1 MAVGAPP
8 APGQVS
14 VWAGVDVGGRR
25 KGFHLALIDDS
36 RVVALLAER
45 DVGEATKLLAKHCPR
60 MVAVDSPRA
69 PAPDGERSREGERRL
84 AREVCNIRYTP
95 DRAGLASNPTY
106 YEWIENGFDLYQ
118 QLEQVGLRAVE
129 CFPTASWTRW
139 AGARAGERRQEWS
152 AAALA
157 ALELADVPDALNQ
170 DYRDAIGAAL
180 TARDFDR
187 GEVERFGDIVVPKRR
202 ASAQGSVAPAPRRQR
217 HELGPEHA
225 LIRALRNT
233 RSETE
238 LTRALAAVLDAEPE
252 MAAEFVRLVV
262 RKATHGARV
271 DLDALPARL
280 RCSAEDK
287 IAEGRADL
295 TFEDEENRW
304 HVIFELKIDAGYGD
318 DQIGRY
324 LRSSRPSAD
333 RFVLASITRNVP
345 TYGDDEVDD
354 ARWAGSARW
363 AKLLSE
369 LKALRPRNPMLAE
382 QWPLFLEVLEKEGSM
397 GFTHA
402 DTDLFRAWAKYV
414 PAREHVIDFVDTL
427 RQPLLE
433 VLCDALAETQPG
445 VDRADLAGFASR
457 GTTTPRV
464 VVPRLGTVT
473 FSFRIPAKG
482 PERLQAGMHHGPG
495 EPNFFIDVLVPDTP
509 ARTPALDKLTPKG
522 FWAWQGGVGADLSL
536 TDELLLSPELQE
548 TVVEFSRTRFQMIAD
563 SGILALQPAAV
574 PQDEDEESG
583 A

>member
-1 MAVGAPP
+1 M
-8 APGQVS
+8 
-14 VWAGVDVGGRR
+14 DVGGRR
-25 KGFHLALIDDS
+25 KGFHAALIDDD
-36 RVVALLAER
+36 RLLRLERLPAVADAVAWLRELAA
-45 DVGEATKLLAKHCPR
+45 DL
-60 MVAVDSPRA
+60 VAIDSPRT
-69 PAPDGERSREGERRL
+69 PAPPGEKARAGERAVATSI
-84 AREVCNIRYTP
+84 CNIRWTP
-95 DRAGLASNPTY
+95 DRAGLDSNREY
-106 YEWIENGFDLYQ
+106 YEWIEHGFELYDACVAAG
-118 QLEQVGLRAVE
+118 LQVIE

-139 AGARAGERRQEWS
+139 AGPRGDASRARWSGEALVSVGLAG
-152 AAALA
+152 
-157 ALELADVPDALNQ
+157 VPTILGQ
-170 DYRDAIGAAL
+170 DKRDAIGAAL
-180 TARDFDR
+180 TARAFDR

-202 ASAQGSVAPAPRRQR
+202 APAQGPVAPAPRRQR
-217 HELGPEHA
+217 YELGPEHA
-225 LIRALRNT
+225 LIRSLRNT

-262 RKATHGARV
+262 RKAKHADRV
-271 DLDALPARL
+271 DLTALPARL
-280 RCSAEDK
+280 RCSTEDK

-295 TFEDEENRW
+295 TFADEEHRW

-345 TYGDDEVDD
+345 THGDDEVDD

-363 AKLLSE
+363 AKLLPE

-402 DTDLFRAWAKYV
+402 DTDLFKAWANYV
-414 PAREHVIDFVDTL
+414 PAREHMIDFVDTV

-445 VDRADLAGFASR
+445 VDRAGLASFASR

-482 PERLQAGMHHGPG
+482 PERLQAGIHHGPG

-509 ARTPALDKLTPKG
+509 ARTPALKKLTPKG

-574 PQDEDEESG
+574 PQDEEDESG
-583 A
+583 V